1 MGYFRELPNVEY
13 ESPFSDR
20 VSNSTYV
27 LTKNIFKRMKIRD
40 DLQNIFTIF
49 DKYEIAQGARPDTVA
64 EELYGSSNLDWVV
77 IISSGIINI
86 NDEWPMSEQALYEYT
101 VNKYGSVENIYK
113 EHHKETIEVKNTDG
127 IVVLPK
133 GKKVDSQFTFS
144 YYDNTLSNEVIK
156 TNAQITKSTSNYEY
170 EVIKNNEKRTIYVLR
185 PSYLQQFLNDMREEM
200 TYSKS
205 SQRIDSKTIR
215 TENTRIQ

>member
-156 TNAQITKSTSNYEY
+156 TNAQITESISNYGY
-170 EVIKNNEKRTIYVLR
+170 EVIKNNKKRTIYVLR

>member
-64 EELYGSSNLDWVV
+64 EELYGNSNLDWVV

-156 TNAQITKSTSNYEY
+156 TNAQITKSISNYRY